1 MVRNEEEMKVTLGDS
16 RWSSL
21 GMDAA
26 RIGAP
31 AVSVSAKFLAI
42 PPTVIKVKIK
52 YGSAFALMLDRG
64 VQKEAAC
71 ACNVQRNSPWT
82 STCLY
87 FIGPMLV

>member
-1 MVRNEEEMKVTLGDS
+1 MELAWD
-16 RWSSL
+16 
-21 GMDAA
+21 
-26 RIGAP
+26 AP

-52 YGSAFALMLDRG
+52 YGSAFALILDRG

-71 ACNVQRNSPWT
+71 ACNVEKN